1 MAGEPAHVSI
11 GVAEVERI
19 AALGWR
25 GLHEA
30 HLGGWLLRA
39 AGGFTGRANSALIL
53 GGPPK
58 TDSGWLSDLVRW
70 YADRGLPPMAQIP
83 LPGGEAI
90 DAMLAEADW
99 RSHDLVRF
107 LTGDLAQ
114 VLLAAEQALSQPN
127 GGRLVSNPSSPG
139 VLYSDGSK
147 VVIRLDSEPDDAW
160 LRAYKYRGAVLP
172 GHAREV
178 LQRAG
183 EETELNFASL
193 RISAFDGRSG
203 DVLAVA
209 RGALARNW
217 LGITAVTVAEGHRR
231 QRYATRLMS
240 HMAAW
245 AAERGGQAIYLQ
257 VASDNAAALQ
267 LYQRLGFYHH
277 HDYRYRI
284 GPGPLDYAGDP
295 AMSTREERQDKGRDD
310 GDQTQRTSQR

>member
-30 HLGGWLLRA
+30 HFGGWLLRA

-58 TDSGWLSDLVRW
+58 TDAGWLSDLVRW
-70 YADRGLPPMAQIP
+70 YADRGLPPMAQVP

-99 RSHDLVRF
+99 RSDVLVRF

-114 VLLAAEQALSQPN
+114 VLLAAEQALSQPSE
-127 GGRLVSNPSSPG
+127 GR
-139 VLYSDGSK
+139 SK
-147 VVIRLDSEPDDAW
+147 VVIRLDAEPDDAW

-178 LQRAG
+178 LQTAG
-183 EETELNFASL
+183 DETELNFASL
-193 RISAFDGRSG
+193 RIPEPDGRSG
-203 DVLAVA
+203 EVLAVA

-231 QRYATRLMS
+231 RRYATRLMS

-257 VASDNAAALQ
+257 VASDNTAALQ

-284 GPGPLDYAGDP
+284 GPGPLDYAPGP
-295 AMSTREERQDKGRDD
+295 AMSTCKEWQDNNETTGTRPR
-310 GDQTQRTSQR
+310 GLRR